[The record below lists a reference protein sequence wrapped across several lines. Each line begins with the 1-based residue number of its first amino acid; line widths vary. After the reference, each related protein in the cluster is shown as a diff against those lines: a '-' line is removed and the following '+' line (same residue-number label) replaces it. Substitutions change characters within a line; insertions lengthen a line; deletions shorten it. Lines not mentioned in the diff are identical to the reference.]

1 MMLALTE
8 FQAQMVGWSG
18 TLFWLIFTGF
28 ATLDA
33 VPLWMLNREAY
44 RRTISDP
51 TIHPLEQ
58 IGAQGDLRRSR
69 NFLIGFAL
77 AFIVGI
83 AGFTLRIFYP
93 PPPDTSLISALLL
106 YILVAH
112 MFFMWRAKHADR
124 VTMNQQERYIREHP
138 HGEVP
143 NSL

>member
-1 MMLALTE
+1 MLALTE
-8 FQAQMVGWSG
+8 FQAQMIGWSG

-44 RRTISDP
+44 IYTISDP
-51 TIHPLEQ
+51 TISPLEE
-58 IGAQGDLRRSR
+58 IGARGDLRRSR

-83 AGFTLRIFYP
+83 AGFTLRIFFP
-93 PPPDTSLISALLL
+93 PPPDTSVVSALLL

-124 VTMNQQERYIREHP
+124 VTLKQQEKYIREHP
-138 HGEVP
+138 EVSYP
-143 NSL
+143 L